1 MAGLLCFYASYLDR
15 VKWALH
21 NNHSEMFLTDADSEE
36 VADVLKNLVADAD
49 GDNETEK
56 NGTGMLTD
64 SVTFNSWA
72 RIFLCTMIQ
81 GDRNVYKV
89 GNK

>member
-1 MAGLLCFYASYLDR
+1 
-15 VKWALH
+15 
-21 NNHSEMFLTDADSEE
+21 MFLTDADSEE

-64 SVTFNSWA
+64 SVTFNS
-72 RIFLCTMIQ
+72 
-81 GDRNVYKV
+81 
-89 GNK
+89 